1 MDSTPEPISFPEY
14 FPITISA
21 PLLFNCSY
29 SFYRIVAKASI
40 ATIIMLSP
48 SAIASEERDA
58 EVLML
63 QLRQAGIHPSG
74 KTVLDVG
81 FGYGFNAH
89 AMGALGAKVFG
100 AEPDLTAYQ
109 WAVREEKLA
118 QANAH
123 FGTLQNMPKE
133 MAERVDLITV
143 FKWNIARSEY
153 ADVFTALSR
162 RISSQGKVVIG
173 IYDELYISDPYGVA
187 VRPHAEQY
195 FGKVEAKRFPGTWNR
210 YVLVCTNPNLA

>member
-1 MDSTPEPISFPEY
+1 MKFRTLLGLAAAAVMLVSGT
-14 FPITISA
+14 SA
-21 PLLFNCSY
+21 
-29 SFYRIVAKASI
+29 
-40 ATIIMLSP
+40 
-48 SAIASEERDA
+48 
-58 EVLML
+58 
-63 QLRQAGIHPSG
+63 
-74 KTVLDVG
+74 
-81 FGYGFNAH
+81 
-89 AMGALGAKVFG
+89 ALA
-100 AEPDLTAYQ
+100 
-109 WAVREEKLA
+109 EKLVIS
-118 QANAH
+118 NWD
-123 FGTLQNMPKE
+123 GYMPKD